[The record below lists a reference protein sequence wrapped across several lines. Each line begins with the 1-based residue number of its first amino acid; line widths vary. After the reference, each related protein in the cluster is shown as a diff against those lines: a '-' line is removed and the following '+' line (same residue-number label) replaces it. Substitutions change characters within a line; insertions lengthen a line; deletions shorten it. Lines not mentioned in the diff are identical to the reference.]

1 MKIFDKFTQSDKL
14 NEFVIRYTDCDMV
27 SGYKKMVFNLK
38 DVREG
43 RVTFSDIE
51 DQLSDFTEF
60 SYVKIRD
67 AFALVRKPMKELGL
81 KGVMK
86 E

>member
-1 MKIFDKFTQSDKL
+1 MKVFDKFTLSDKR
-14 NEFVIRYTDCDMV
+14 NELVIRYTDCEMTG
-27 SGYKKMVFNLK
+27 GYGTIVLNLK

-43 RVTFSDIE
+43 RVTLADVE

-67 AFALVRKPMKELGL
+67 AFALVKKPSKELSLKGL
-81 KGVMK
+81 KK
-86 E
+86 S

>member
-1 MKIFDKFTQSDKL
+1 MKIFDKFMMSDKR
-14 NEFVIRYTDCDMV
+14 NELVIRYTDCEMTG
-27 SGYKKMVFNLK
+27 GYGTIVLNLT

-43 RVTFSDIE
+43 RVTFADVE
-51 DQLSDFTEF
+51 DQFADFTEF